1 MRTPPS
7 PTPVESHSQVSSAHL
22 APGLLMP
29 RSVKPLRPSYSSS
42 RYRTRKP
49 RRMPLI
55 LSSAGGCRKGQRGME
70 GGQDHRCAPSPLCSS
85 LPPHP
90 ACRGQSRD
98 PASARRRG
106 QNDIEQLLIHSVP
119 PNKVTVSLH

>member
-55 LSSAGGCRKGQRGME
+55 LSSAGGCREGSRGWR
-70 GGQDHRCAPSPLCSS
+70 GGQDHHCAPSPLCSS

-90 ACRGQSRD
+90 ACRGHRAETQPQPDEGAKMTLS
-98 PASARRRG
+98 SF
-106 QNDIEQLLIHSVP
+106 
-119 PNKVTVSLH
+119 

>member
-1 MRTPPS
+1 MCTPPS
-7 PTPVESHSQVSSAHL
+7 PTPVGSHSQVSSAHL

-70 GGQDHRCAPSPLCSS
+70 GGARTTTAHPLPSAPPSRPTLPAAATEQRPS
-85 LPPHP
+85 LSQTKGP
-90 ACRGQSRD
+90 
-98 PASARRRG
+98 
-106 QNDIEQLLIHSVP
+106 
-119 PNKVTVSLH
+119 K

>member
-70 GGQDHRCAPSPLCSS
+70 GGPGPPLRTLSPLL
-85 LPPHP
+85 LPPAP
-90 ACRGQSRD
+90 PCLPR
-98 PASARRRG
+98 P
-106 QNDIEQLLIHSVP
+106 EQRP
-119 PNKVTVSLH
+119 SLSQTKGPK

>member
-70 GGQDHRCAPSPLCSS
+70 GARTTAAHPLPSAPPSRPTLPAAARAETQPQPDEGAKMTLSS
-85 LPPHP
+85 F
-90 ACRGQSRD
+90 
-98 PASARRRG
+98 
-106 QNDIEQLLIHSVP
+106 
-119 PNKVTVSLH
+119 